1 MQKHFKQK
9 ENLLS
14 KNHSFAEN
22 DSCTFLES
30 QIKFVANDLKSVFGV
45 EWNTQNDEF
54 LFHFSSWIDLAR
66 SLETTKRNV
75 LKISASFYDPLGLIS
90 LVTAQ
95 KDTQKKKYIC
105 NGTPF
110 GKRNILFLKPWQIK
124 VTYTKQ
130 FKCTGYFKIVNI
142 YLKFLNIYL

>member
-1 MQKHFKQK
+1 MLEAGFDLQKWLTNNFALQKHFKQK
-9 ENLLS
+9 ENLLC

-95 KDTQKKKYIC
+95 VLRMLRKTRQSPTKRSTSKRCTILLGKE
-105 NGTPF
+105 TPF
-110 GKRNILFLKPWQIK
+110 F
-124 VTYTKQ
+124 
-130 FKCTGYFKIVNI
+130 
-142 YLKFLNIYL
+142 

>member
-95 KDTQKKKYIC
+95 ILRMLRKTPKKRS
-105 NGTPF
+105 TSAMVHLL
-110 GKRNILFLKPWQIK
+110 GKETF
-124 VTYTKQ
+124 
-130 FKCTGYFKIVNI
+130 FF
-142 YLKFLNIYL
+142 